1 MPAAA
6 NLSML
11 GVRYLR
17 LLSVGSLVNGTEVSC
32 QPMSSTMNSTIF
44 GRCLAVGLG
53 GYGSHGRGHRSQG
66 CECDI
71 AVGRCY
77 GTRISVVCNGFHVV
91 IMLFC

>member
-11 GVRYLR
+11 GSQVLAIVVGR
-17 LLSVGSLVNGTEVSC
+17 LLGEWHRSILPTHVVDHEQHDIWAL
-32 QPMSSTMNSTIF
+32 
-44 GRCLAVGLG
+44 LAVGLG

-71 AVGRCY
+71 AVADAMGR
-77 GTRISVVCNGFHVV
+77 V
-91 IMLFC
+91 